1 MRYLRKINALGA
13 HPRNGCVI
21 IPFQLLYLFCEWRID
36 RVLFRSGSKV
46 IYPRIG
52 ICKVESVIE
61 QSIGGSPVRLYSL
74 KPMIREST
82 ILVPVNKAIEVG
94 VRKLIDKEEI
104 PKLLR
109 FLGKDVEVSSDHR
122 KRSARNAES
131 IASGEIF
138 RVADSLKAMTKLG
151 RGKNLSPEEQQTM
164 SRARQLLIDEISCV
178 TRMSSEAVDEMI
190 ENALAGKRQRLKKVA
205 A

>member
-1 MRYLRKINALGA
+1 M
-13 HPRNGCVI
+13 
-21 IPFQLLYLFCEWRID
+21 LY
-36 RVLFRSGSKV
+36 RSGSKV

-52 ICKVESVIE
+52 ICKVDGVIE
-61 QSIGGSPVRLYSL
+61 QSVSGSSVKLYAL
-74 KPMIREST
+74 KPLAREST
-82 ILVPVNKAIEVG
+82 IFVPVSKAEEVG
-94 VRKLIDKEEI
+94 VRKLIDREEI

-109 FLGKDVEVSSDHR
+109 FLGKDVEVASDHR

-151 RGKNLSPEEQQTM
+151 RGKNLSPEEQQAL
-164 SRARQLLIDEISCV
+164 SRARQLLVDEISHV
-178 TRMSSEAVDEMI
+178 TKLPTEEVDELI
-190 ENALAGKRQRLKKVA
+190 DNALAGKRTRVKKVA